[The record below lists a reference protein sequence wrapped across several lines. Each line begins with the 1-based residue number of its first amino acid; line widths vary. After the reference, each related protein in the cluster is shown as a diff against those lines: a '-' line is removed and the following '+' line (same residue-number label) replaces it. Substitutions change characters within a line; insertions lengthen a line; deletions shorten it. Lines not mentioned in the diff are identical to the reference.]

1 MRKSILEGI
10 AGIGL
15 LAVLPAC
22 GIQKQATNEE
32 VYATAYSIPAEPEQK
47 GATKNLPGSV
57 TRSIVVPQVQV
68 DAQALYNRMITYIT
82 PEEELTPVVSVK
94 QLSAYIDFPAS
105 GIHINPKYGNNR
117 AELVKL
123 EESLSPLLL
132 AGKIKSIRIT
142 GYASPDGD
150 TKANE
155 RLAGNR
161 AIQFKNY
168 LQKQVKLSDPSL
180 ITIDWVGEDWEG
192 LQRLIS
198 ASKKPYSSRVEAVFQ
213 TTNDAD
219 SRRKQ
224 IKAMDK
230 GDVYKDIE
238 KSFFS
243 RLRRM
248 ELTVEM
254 ESSVETAH
262 HPLQI
267 EQIYTQPDKLSLT
280 DMLRIAAL
288 YRPGTEQYREIYEI
302 AAYIYP
308 SSAVAQLNAA
318 AAALALGD
326 KESARYFFQQL
337 NDDRRAYNNL
347 GVLSLMDG
355 DAEAAATYFRKY
367 MPQNPRLIRE
377 NLKFIEGMNN

>member
-213 TTNDAD
+213 ATNDAD

-224 IKAMDK
+224 IRAMDK

-326 KESARYFFQQL
+326 KESARYFFQQV

-367 MPQNPRLIRE
+367 MSQNPRLIRE
-377 NLKFIEGMNN
+377 NLKFVEGMNN

>member
-213 TTNDAD
+213 ATNDAD

-224 IKAMDK
+224 IRAMDK

-267 EQIYTQPDKLSLT
+267 EQIYTQPDKFSLT

-326 KESARYFFQQL
+326 KESARYFFQQV

-367 MPQNPRLIRE
+367 MSQNPRLIRE
-377 NLKFIEGMNN
+377 NLKFVEGMNN